1 MIGGTGPPETART
14 KDSSWRWRRNRLIR
28 RHVSNVAAARS
39 PRQSWGER
47 LRIFAGRTPGVILAF
62 AYIRRKST
70 PKNLRGLHLNAVS
83 ALSDTKMAAR
93 IYLNGVSR
101 LWNTTTSFG
110 RDPRR
115 NVRSRWKGTKM
126 AWLIL
131 KVIDKCLA
139 DSIEWNALRGPR
151 RCAFSIA
158 SENVT
163 GAQSGL
169 LRAGSATKMWN

>member
-14 KDSSWRWRRNRLIR
+14 KDSSWRRRRNRLIR
-28 RHVSNVAAARS
+28 RHVSNVAAVRAVLVRVGRDDGTRWFLRS
-39 PRQSWGER
+39 R
-47 LRIFAGRTPGVILAF
+47 
-62 AYIRRKST
+62 IRRKST
-70 PKNLRGLHLNAVS
+70 PKNLRGSRLNAES
-83 ALSDTKMAAR
+83 AFSDTQDGGR

-139 DSIEWNALRGPR
+139 DSIEWNAPHGPPKARFQHRERERDWCSKRLLQRRGPLWK
-151 RCAFSIA
+151 CEI
-158 SENVT
+158 N
-163 GAQSGL
+163 
-169 LRAGSATKMWN
+169 

>member
-14 KDSSWRWRRNRLIR
+14 KDSSWRWRCNRLIR
-28 RHVSNVAAARS
+28 RHVSNVAA
-39 PRQSWGER
+39 QSSSELGR
-47 LRIFAGRTPGVILAF
+47 LRRRYLLERGMILAF
-62 AYIRRKST
+62 AYSKEIDSEKFTRIAFK
-70 PKNLRGLHLNAVS
+70 RGECFFGHQHG
-83 ALSDTKMAAR
+83 DR

-110 RDPRR
+110 RGPRR

-139 DSIEWNALRGPR
+139 DSIEWNAPHGPR

-169 LRAGSATKMWN
+169 LRRDPLRKCEIN